1 MDGSDEPPSPPPFP
15 PRMFALGDEPV
26 GVTPY
31 HKPTCIRKILNALE
45 PDEAQTIRE
54 TQFGKLVEIAD
65 KPSFSGRFGRFLLS
79 PQLKVAKKHEVRFLF
94 AGKPVRFSQLKVT
107 DRQYRW
113 RRHGKPSS
121 FSPELSIFIF
131 GFWHT
136 NISNNALHNKL
147 LRMYL
152 AFIHKD
158 CTLCFV

>member
-79 PQLKVAKKHEVRFLF
+79 RQLKVAKKHEVRFLF
-94 AGKPVRFSQLKVT
+94 AGKPIPVT
-107 DRQYRW
+107 DNREAEEIREGDGTDNTGGEDME
-113 RRHGKPSS
+113 RHP
-121 FSPELSIFIF
+121 
-131 GFWHT
+131 
-136 NISNNALHNKL
+136 
-147 LRMYL
+147 R
-152 AFIHKD
+152 
-158 CTLCFV
+158 